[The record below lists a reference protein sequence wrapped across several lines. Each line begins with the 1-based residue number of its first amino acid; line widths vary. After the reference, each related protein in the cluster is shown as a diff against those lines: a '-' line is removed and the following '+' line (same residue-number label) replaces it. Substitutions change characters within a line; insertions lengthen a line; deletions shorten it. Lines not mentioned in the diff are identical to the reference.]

1 MPKEKFHFAVI
12 SARRAAKVQGIRDVF
27 MVDSQFKE
35 AGVPP
40 GVTAL
45 VETFSSERA
54 CLRGVW
60 VGFGSFQWLECAVR
74 ALENLLLY
82 H

>member
-45 VETFSSERA
+45 VEVFK
-54 CLRGVW
+54 C
-60 VGFGSFQWLECAVR
+60 F
-74 ALENLLLY
+74 
-82 H
+82 